1 MAWRAAEVDGV
12 PCRIPV
18 AWASWDTCAEA
29 AVVDN
34 LDRTAAVVALVASEE
49 PLSSQ
54 ASSSSQQPRTVALRR
69 ELESAPEVAVLREDR
84 QWFLW
89 TFWDDFFTG
98 SRRKR

>member
-1 MAWRAAEVDGV
+1 MAWHAAEVDGV

-34 LDRTAAVVALVASEE
+34 LDRTAAVVALVASEA
-49 PLSSQ
+49 PRSSQ
-54 ASSSSQQPRTVALRR
+54 ASSLSQQPWTVALRR

-84 QWFLW
+84 QWYLW
-89 TFWDDFFTG
+89 TFWDDIHWIE
-98 SRRKR
+98 RKR